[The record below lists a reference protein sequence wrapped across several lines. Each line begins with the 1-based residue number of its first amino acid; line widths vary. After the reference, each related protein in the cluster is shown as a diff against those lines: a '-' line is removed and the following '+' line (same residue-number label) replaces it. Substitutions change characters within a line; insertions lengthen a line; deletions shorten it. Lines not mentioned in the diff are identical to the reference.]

1 MVAICGFKL
10 VLISLTAKV
19 SNDKK
24 NIWSSIPIYAKNQLM
39 YLFNDTKLSWKT
51 DTISWNYLKKKNVT
65 IFLHHLP
72 N

>member
-24 NIWSSIPIYAKNQLM
+24 KIWSSIPTYAKNQLM
-39 YLFNDTKLSWKT
+39 YLFNDKKLSLKA
-51 DTISWNYLKKKNVT
+51 DTISWNYLKKKSYYFFT
-65 IFLHHLP
+65 SFT
-72 N
+72 